1 MTQQPR
7 VLVVEDDETIRETV
21 VEFLDEE
28 GYPAVGAVHGRDG
41 LAKLAALNPLP
52 RLILLDL
59 MMPVMDGRSFR
70 EQQLREPTLAAIPV
84 IVLSALVD
92 SSNQASQMN
101 VAGHL
106 KKPFSLA
113 DLMALVRE
121 HCGAPRVA

>member
-1 MTQQPR
+1 MPR
-7 VLVVEDDETIRETV
+7 VLVVEDDETIRDTV

-28 GYPAVGAVHGRDG
+28 GYAAVGAIHGRDA
-41 LAKLAALNPLP
+41 LAQLAALNPLP

-70 EQQLREPTLAAIPV
+70 EQQLKEPALATIPV

-92 SSNQASQMN
+92 SSEQAGQMN

-113 DLMALVRE
+113 DLLALVRE
-121 HCGAPRVA
+121 HCGAPQV